1 MKYDR
6 KKALNTVGR
15 IVVKVGSNVLSAID
29 GLNLYAVRSISR
41 QICRLIDRKLE
52 VMLVTSGAMAAGLK
66 KIGVNSRPDDTP
78 GRQAIAAVG
87 QAGLIMEYDHAFD
100 RYGIHV
106 AQVLLTSDDLNDRQ
120 RYLNARNTIHMLL
133 SWGVVPIV
141 NENDTVRVESIQFG
155 DNDHLAAMI
164 GLLMDVDLVIN
175 LTDIDG
181 LFNQNPRQHPDAEL
195 IKEVND
201 IGPEFDQI
209 AGRIPGALGTGGMQ
223 SKIRAARKITAVGT
237 PMIIANGNNE
247 NVLAQIL
254 DGEPVGTIFYPNKR
268 RLTRRKCWIGY
279 SARTEGTLEI
289 DQGAAD
295 ALIHRGKSLLPSG
308 IIAVEGSFG
317 IGAAVECRV
326 KGDAPLGVGLVNYNA
341 DDIRRIMGCHSR
353 RIVEILGSRPYDEV
367 IHRDNLTITSTKESI
382 HDT

>member
-1 MKYDR
+1 MKHDR
-6 KKALNTVGR
+6 EKILKTVRR
-15 IVVKVGSNVLSAID
+15 IVVKVGSNVLTATD

-41 QICRLIDRKLE
+41 QICQQIDRNLAII
-52 VMLVTSGAMAAGLK
+52 LVSSGAMAAGLR
-66 KIGVNSRPDDTP
+66 KIGKNSRPDDTP

-100 RYGIHV
+100 RYGINV
-106 AQVLLTSDDLNDRQ
+106 AQILLTSDDLNDRQ
-120 RYLNARNTIHMLL
+120 RYLNARNTIHTLL

-164 GLLMDVDLVIN
+164 GLLMDADLVIN

-181 LFNQNPRQHPDAEL
+181 LFNQDPRQYSTAEL
-195 IKEVND
+195 IKEVDD
-201 IGPEFDQI
+201 IGPEMDRI
-209 AGRIPGALGTGGMQ
+209 AGRIAGALGTGGMQ
-223 SKIRAARKITAVGT
+223 SKIKAARKITAVGT
-237 PMIIANGNNE
+237 PMIIANGNKE
-247 NVLAQIL
+247 NILGQIL
-254 DGEPVGTIFYPNKR
+254 DGKPVGTIFYPKKR

-279 SARTEGTLEI
+279 SARPEGVLKI

-295 ALIHRGKSLLPSG
+295 ALIRRGKSLLPSG
-308 IIAVEGSFG
+308 IIAVEGNFD

-326 KGDAPLGVGLVNYNA
+326 KNDAPLGVGLVNYTA
-341 DDIRRIMGCHSR
+341 DDIRRIMGNHSS

-367 IHRDNLTITSTKESI
+367 IHRDNLTITSTEESN
-382 HDT
+382 HDN